1 MHNPRPWP
9 LPGEPT
15 SLAQLRAVGV
25 SEAMIRTRLARGEL
39 LRLRHGVFVA
49 ATRWPDSPVEQH
61 ILLAV
66 AEQVTHA
73 EAVISH
79 ASAACIWGLPH
90 PGTGNWHAGAV
101 ELTHGAGARPSSGQ
115 AIHHLGRLPAG
126 QVLRAAGGH
135 LTTSPCRTAVDLART
150 LELPQ
155 ALVLLDAAAR
165 LEVEGFVASPRRA
178 SYRNPALIAAARESL
193 SDAARSVRC
202 RRLDEAISIT
212 EPCRESPIESLAAGH
227 FHVAGLPLPSFQ
239 EPIRTAGGTF
249 FADCFWKEQRLVGE
263 ADGAGKYDEPG
274 AAVAEKEREQL
285 LRDQDLRMVRWL
297 GKEIMF
303 RPQVVVDRVARA
315 LGLG

>member
-1 MHNPRPWP
+1 MHTPRPWS
-9 LPGEPT
+9 LPSEPT
-15 SLAQLRAVGV
+15 SLAQLRAMGV
-25 SEAMIRTRLARGEL
+25 SEAMIRTRLQRGEL
-39 LRLRHGVFVA
+39 LRLRHGVFIA
-49 ATRWPDSPVEQH
+49 ATRWPDTPVEQH

-66 AEQVTHA
+66 AEQVMHPD
-73 EAVISH
+73 AVISH

-90 PGTGNWHAGAV
+90 PCTGHWHDSAV
-101 ELTHGAGARPSSGQ
+101 ELTRSAGARPSSGQ

-126 QVLRAAGGH
+126 QVLRAAGH
-135 LTTSPCRTAVDLART
+135 VTTSPCRTAVDLART

-165 LEVEGFVASPRRA
+165 LAVEGFVARPRRA
-178 SYRNPALIAAARESL
+178 DFRNPALIAAARESL
-193 SDAARSVRC
+193 FDAARSVHC
-202 RRLDEAISIT
+202 RRLDEAISVT
-212 EPCRESPIESLAAGH
+212 EPCRESPIESLAAGY
-227 FHVAGLPLPSFQ
+227 FHVAGLPVPSFQ
-239 EPIRTAGGTF
+239 EPIRTAAGTF
-249 FADCFWKEQRLVGE
+249 FADCYWKEQRLVGE